1 MHILWEY
8 LRPHKTLIFLSLLLA
23 AIAQMLSLIDPII
36 FGKIIDDYASNPNQL
51 LQDQL
56 VRGVL
61 FWLGVAIAVALLA
74 RLPKACGCHLRLG
87 KGQSF
92 RDWWS

>member
-8 LRPHKTLIFLSLLLA
+8 LRPHKALILLSLLLA

-51 LQDQL
+51 SQDQL

-61 FWLGVAIAVALLA
+61 FWLGVAIAVAE
-74 RLPKACGCHLRLG
+74 KSLRSC
-87 KGQSF
+87 KK
-92 RDWWS
+92 